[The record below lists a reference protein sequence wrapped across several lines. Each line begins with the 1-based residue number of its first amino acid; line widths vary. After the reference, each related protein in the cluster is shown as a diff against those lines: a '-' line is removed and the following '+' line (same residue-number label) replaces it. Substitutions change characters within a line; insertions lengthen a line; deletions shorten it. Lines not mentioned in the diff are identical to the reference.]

1 MQVLIDVQQLT
12 KRYGEF
18 EAVKG
23 ISFSVQKGA
32 LLAFLGSN
40 GAGKS
45 TTIEMLCTLLEKT
58 GGTVSIDGHTL
69 GTLKGNEAI
78 RRTIG
83 IVFQESI
90 LDHQLTVKENIVH
103 RGRFYRL
110 PKAVLQD
117 NYDFVQQ
124 YLKLADIEHKKYGSL
139 SGGQRRRADIARAI
153 IHKPKLLFLDEP
165 TTGLDPLTRQFVW
178 AAIERLRKEIGMTI
192 FLTTHYMEE
201 AAHADDIIIM
211 KNGEIIAQGSPNE
224 LKALYAKDYLQFV
237 LKPTVAIENIS
248 AILPGM
254 PVKQQDGWKVEVAST
269 ISTIPVLAQLEPYIA
284 SFEVI
289 KGSLD
294 QVFIETNE
302 AGEGKQYADELNC
315 SQ

>member
-12 KRYGEF
+12 KRYGEV

-32 LLAFLGSN
+32 LFAFLGSN

-58 GGTVSIDGHTL
+58 SGTVSIDGHTL
-69 GTLKGNEAI
+69 GNLKGNEAI

-90 LDHQLTVKENIVH
+90 LDHQLTVKENILH

-110 PKAVLQD
+110 PKAILQE

-124 YLKLADIEHKKYGSL
+124 YLQLADIEHQKYGSL

-165 TTGLDPLTRQFVW
+165 TTGLDPFTRQFVW
-178 AAIERLRKEIGMTI
+178 ATIDRLRKEVGMTI

-201 AAHADDIIIM
+201 AANADDIVIM
-211 KNGEIIAQGSPNE
+211 KNGEIIAQGTPNK
-224 LKALYAKDYLQFV
+224 LKALYAKDFLQFV
-237 LKPTVAIENIS
+237 LKPSIAIEDVT
-248 AILPGM
+248 AILPM
-254 PVKQQDGWKVEVAST
+254 LLPEKHQDGWKVEVSST
-269 ISTIPVLAQLEPYIA
+269 ISTIPILAQLEPYIA

-302 AGEGKQYADELNC
+302 SREEK
-315 SQ
+315 

>member
-32 LLAFLGSN
+32 LFAFLGNN

-45 TTIEMLCTLLEKT
+45 TSIEMLCTLLEKT
-58 GGTVSIDGHTL
+58 SGKVSIDGHTL

-90 LDHQLTVKENIVH
+90 LDHQLTVKENILH

-110 PKAVLQD
+110 PKPILQE

-124 YLKLADIEHKKYGSL
+124 YLQLADIEHKKYGSL
-139 SGGQRRRADIARAI
+139 SGGQRRRVDIARAI

-178 AAIERLRKEIGMTI
+178 DTIERLRKEIGMTI

-201 AAHADDIIIM
+201 AAHADDIVIM
-211 KNGEIIAQGSPNE
+211 KNGEIIAQGSPNK

-237 LKPTVAIENIS
+237 LKPTVAIEEVT
-248 AILPGM
+248 AFLPGL
-254 PVKQQDGWKVEVAST
+254 PQKQQDGWKVEVTST
-269 ISTIPVLAQLEPYIA
+269 ISTVPVLAELEPYIA

-302 AGEGKQYADELNC
+302 AGEEN
-315 SQ
+315 

>member
-12 KRYGEF
+12 KRYGEV

-32 LLAFLGSN
+32 LFAFLGSN

-58 GGTVSIDGHTL
+58 SGTVSIDGHTL
-69 GTLKGNEAI
+69 GNLKGNEAI

-90 LDHQLTVKENIVH
+90 LDHQLTVKENILH

-110 PKAVLQD
+110 PKSMLQE

-124 YLKLADIEHKKYGSL
+124 YLQLADIEHQKYGSL

-165 TTGLDPLTRQFVW
+165 ATGLDPFTRQFVW
-178 AAIERLRKEIGMTI
+178 ATIDRLRKEVGMTI

-201 AAHADDIIIM
+201 AANADDIVIM
-211 KNGEIIAQGSPNE
+211 KNGEIIAQGTPNK
-224 LKALYAKDYLQFV
+224 LKALYAKDFLQFV
-237 LKPTVAIENIS
+237 LKPSIAIEDVT
-248 AILPGM
+248 AILPM
-254 PVKQQDGWKVEVAST
+254 LLPEKHQDGWKVEVSST
-269 ISTIPVLAQLEPYIA
+269 ISTIPILAQLEPYIA

-302 AGEGKQYADELNC
+302 SREEK
-315 SQ
+315 

>member
-1 MQVLIDVQQLT
+1 MSNMQTLIDVRQLS
-12 KRYGEF
+12 KLYGEF
-18 EAVKG
+18 NAVKG

-32 LLAFLGSN
+32 LFAFIGNN

-58 GGTVSIDGHTL
+58 SGTVSIDGYTL
-69 GTLKGNEAI
+69 GTLKGNEEI

-90 LDHQLTVKENIVH
+90 LDHQLTVKENILH

-110 PKAVLQD
+110 PKPILQE
-117 NYDFVQQ
+117 NYQFVHQ
-124 YLKLADIEHKKYGSL
+124 YLQLADIEHKKYGSL

-153 IHKPKLLFLDEP
+153 IHKPNLLFLDEP

-178 AAIERLRKEIGMTI
+178 ETINRLRNEIGMTI

-201 AAHADDIIIM
+201 AANADDIVIM

-224 LKALYAKDYLQFV
+224 LKALYAKDYLKFV
-237 LKPTVAIENIS
+237 LKPTATIEEVTS
-248 AILPGM
+248 ILPGI
-254 PVKQQDGWKVEVAST
+254 PQKQQDEWQVEVAST
-269 ISTIPVLAQLEPYIA
+269 ISTIQVLVQLEPYIA

-294 QVFIETNE
+294 QVFIETNIV
-302 AGEGKQYADELNC
+302 GEEN
-315 SQ
+315 

>member
-1 MQVLIDVQQLT
+1 
-12 KRYGEF
+12 
-18 EAVKG
+18 
-23 ISFSVQKGA
+23 
-32 LLAFLGSN
+32 
-40 GAGKS
+40 
-45 TTIEMLCTLLEKT
+45 
-58 GGTVSIDGHTL
+58 
-69 GTLKGNEAI
+69 
-78 RRTIG
+78 
-83 IVFQESI
+83 
-90 LDHQLTVKENIVH
+90 
-103 RGRFYRL
+103 
-110 PKAVLQD
+110 
-117 NYDFVQQ
+117 
-124 YLKLADIEHKKYGSL
+124 
-139 SGGQRRRADIARAI
+139 GQRRRADIARAI

-178 AAIERLRKEIGMTI
+178 ATIERLRKEIGMTI